1 MNQTNI
7 FKYELMRKIMEY
19 GFALT
24 DLNLY
29 LDTHPDDKD
38 SIATYSSLRDTYN
51 SLTMDYVRRF
61 GPLTANQVTSDN
73 YWTWISES
81 WPWEGGCA

>member
-1 MNQTNI
+1 MDKCN
-7 FKYELMRKIMEY
+7 LMRELSSVK
-19 GFALT
+19 FAAWELH
-24 DLNLY
+24 LY

-51 SLTMDYVRRF
+51 SLTMEYVHCF
-61 GPLTANQVTSDN
+61 GPITFCQVTSDN
-73 YWTWISES
+73 YWTWISEP